1 MNCGAVTSADTFDC
15 ATTTTTTAAG
25 GRGSAAAAAA
35 TTSSYRRGDAELA
48 TCQFASRV
56 RSTERKRA
64 VRCLSVWS
72 ELIEVLVLPPRPRRL
87 YSSSVRRLSTRPTT
101 TRSAVRWSCA
111 PTTDSTSTS
120 RSTTSP
126 RRRTESRRRR
136 TASPRRRTR
145 RRRVT
150 TTPSTTTADTIRCV
164 DVPSQLLAAFPHFSL
179 ISS

>member
-126 RRRTESRRRR
+126 RRRT
-136 TASPRRRTR
+136 R